1 MHVHFLGGANEV
13 GASSTII
20 TIEGQRILV
29 DAGIRMNSTPNKQLP
44 DFSDLG
50 AIDAVL
56 LTHAHTDHT
65 GALPV
70 LMRDYA
76 PTRGKVYC
84 TAATKAIT
92 RVLLED
98 NANRLER
105 EKQEDKSPQYTLDDV
120 TSVLSCIEEVSYCKP
135 IPICDGVLT
144 ATWIPAGHIL
154 SASMIYLE
162 GERGSILMTGDVS
175 VTNQLTVPGVDG
187 QLSHWLARPDLMVM
201 ESTYGDHQHTDRA
214 EQEAKL
220 VQDVANTIAD
230 GGKVLIPVFAV
241 GRSQE
246 VILILKRAMERG
258 QIPEFPVYV
267 DGMVRKVN
275 DIYKRFFNERSWGLQ
290 GRVKPGEDLFSSDSI
305 KRVESKD
312 ERSSI
317 LSGDPCCIVAS
328 SGMLKGGISNHY
340 AEQLV
345 RAQKNLIAIT
355 GYQAKGTPGDE
366 LLKLSA
372 VNGSKER
379 VWPLNDE
386 KSVPVRC
393 RVERYSLSA
402 HADQSE
408 LTQLVEKVQ
417 PRKLFLVHGDAKA
430 REGLKQSIQKTS
442 PAVLVELPQNGD
454 SYYERVY
461 RLGRVA

>member
-1 MHVHFLGGANEV
+1 MNIHFLGGANEV

-20 TIEGQRILV
+20 KIEGQRILV
-29 DAGIRMNSTPNKQLP
+29 DAGVRMNSTPDKQLP
-44 DFSDLG
+44 DFSDLD

-76 PTRGKVYC
+76 PTRAKVYC

-120 TSVLSCIEEVSYCKP
+120 TSVLSCIEEVSYYKP
-135 IPICDGVLT
+135 IPIGDGVLT

-154 SASMIYLE
+154 GASMIYLE
-162 GERGSILMTGDVS
+162 GEQESILMTGDVS

-187 QLSHWLARPDLMVM
+187 QLPHWLARLDVMVM
-201 ESTYGDHQHTDRA
+201 ESTYGNRQHTDRA

-275 DIYKRFFNERSWGLQ
+275 DIYKRFFNERSWDLQ
-290 GRVKPGEDLFSSDSI
+290 RRVKPGEDLFYSDSI

-312 ERSSI
+312 ECSSI

-345 RAQKNLIAIT
+345 RVPKNLIAIT
-355 GYQAKGTPGDE
+355 GYQAKRTPGDE
-366 LLKLSA
+366 LLKLSEA
-372 VNGSKER
+372 NESKGR

-408 LTQLVEKVQ
+408 LTHLVEKVQ

-442 PAVLVELPQNGD
+442 PAVHVELPQNGD
-454 SYYERVY
+454 SYYEQVY
-461 RLGRVA
+461 PLGRVA